1 RPGEVNYQGID
12 LSRYLSTNAS
22 SHRGVSLDIENYC
35 TLRLLFNQSQ
45 LLYRRP
51 ECDKLGKYCSL
62 SRLLFLGCSVS

>member
-1 RPGEVNYQGID
+1 MK
-12 LSRYLSTNAS
+12 S
-22 SHRGVSLDIENYC
+22 SFTSNSLIVHGVSLDIENYC

-51 ECDKLGKYCSL
+51 KCDKLGKYCSL